1 MWTCFFCGFPNKDR
15 HEMCE
20 RCGCERRGIM
30 DRTYTSGEMFLML
43 EENPDLK
50 FVCFKGEDEYIVSM
64 HSSGINCYYR
74 QEAKRNGEH
83 YKGEAMPAGLRFFG
97 NININDR
104 WQIVRTPVTWQ
115 EALQALIEGRTV
127 LCQCADCTGKVMHKD
142 ENRARECSFP
152 TGRAICIT
160 ALKTGTWYIE

>member
-1 MWTCFFCGFPNKDR
+1 MEKTYRTSEMIAMLGENPNLKFRRPKWDLYNSIGIKDGVLQ
-15 HEMCE
+15 MIQQN
-20 RCGCERRGIM
+20 GGLW
-30 DRTYTSGEMFLML
+30 TYTPSRNPYTDRY
-43 EENPDLK
+43 EEA
-50 FVCFKGEDEYIVSM
+50 C
-64 HSSGINCYYR
+64 R
-74 QEAKRNGEH
+74 QIG
-83 YKGEAMPAGLRFFG
+83 AGG
-97 NININDR
+97 DD

-127 LCQCADCTGKVMHKD
+127 LCQCADCTDKVIYKD

>member
-1 MWTCFFCGFPNKDR
+1 MLNKWHWGRIDTVWTCFFCGFPNKDR

-20 RCGCERRGIM
+20 RCGCERRGKEVEK
-30 DRTYTSGEMFLML
+30 TYKTSEMIAML
-43 EENPDLK
+43 EENPKLK
-50 FVCFKGEDEYIVSM
+50 FRRPCFKPEIYVTVCAGEVCNQGGY
-64 HSSGINCYYR
+64 HN
-74 QEAKRNGEH
+74 
-83 YKGEAMPAGLRFFG
+83 YKIIHCGKV
-97 NININDR
+97 IDD
-104 WQIVRTPVTWQ
+104 WQLIRTPVTWQ

-152 TGRAICIT
+152 TGGAICIT

>member
-1 MWTCFFCGFPNKDR
+1 VWTCFFCGFPNKDR

-20 RCGCERRGIM
+20 RCGRERRGIM

-50 FVCFKGEDEYIVSM
+50 FVCFKGEDEYIVSI

-83 YKGEAMPAGLRFFG
+83 YKGEAVPAGLRFFG

-104 WQIVRTPVTWQ
+104 WEIVRTSVTWQ
-115 EALQALIEGRTV
+115 EAIQAYLDGKTIEVHCERCNVSSDPDKCILKGRN
-127 LCQCADCTGKVMHKD
+127 H
-142 ENRARECSFP
+142 
-152 TGRAICIT
+152 ICPHGIER
-160 ALKTGTWYIE
+160 GTWYIL